1 MSDETH
7 ITPTIVEDGCLGL
20 ALDDKLLHGQHDG
33 DGFTVVTGGDL

>member
-20 ALDDKLLHGQHDG
+20 ALDDKLLHGKHDG
-33 DGFTVVTGGDL
+33 DGFTVVTSGDL